1 MKKIKV
7 GFAIP
12 TLDSLGAQRVLITIL
27 KNINQSK
34 FDIFLIVNEVT
45 GDFKNEIPNF
55 IKIIEVK
62 QKILNIPMLR
72 VLEYLFYGY
81 YRAIKKE
88 NLEVIIS
95 IVPFTNFALF
105 ITKKLYLQKFKLIV
119 SEHAHVTGA
128 MLDSENMG
136 NAFQKIYKKYFKTVY
151 NSKTVDNII
160 TIAEESREDLIINH
174 QIKRNKTTLI
184 NNPNDYQNI
193 QTKSKENIT
202 DKTFSKWKEN
212 NNVIFISSGRL
223 VHQKRHDILIN
234 SFSVLASKYPN
245 CRLIIM
251 GSGSKKQLTDL
262 IADNEI
268 KEKVYLAGFK
278 SNPWKYIYKS
288 DFFVLS
294 SIWEGLPCVLTETLI
309 LKTPIISSDCPS
321 GPKEILKNG
330 EFGNLYNYLSVDELT
345 KALFF
350 AYENSNKLKEKAEKG
365 YQSIYRYDP
374 KFITNKYENLIEKT
388 CINNTHVNHK

>member
-27 KNINQSK
+27 KNINHSK
-34 FDIFLIVNEVT
+34 FDIFLIVNEVV

-62 QKILNIPMLR
+62 QKILNIPKLR
-72 VLEYLFYGY
+72 VLEYIFYGY
-81 YRAIKKE
+81 YLALKEKK
-88 NLEVIIS
+88 LDVIVS
-95 IVPFTNFALF
+95 IVPYTNFALYF
-105 ITKKLYLQKFKLIV
+105 TKKLYFQKFKLIV
-119 SEHAHVTGA
+119 SEHAHVSGA
-128 MLDSENMG
+128 INDSENMG
-136 NAFQKIYKKYFKTVY
+136 NLFQKIYQKYFKTVY
-151 NSKTVDNII
+151 NSNTVDNII

-174 QIKRNKTTLI
+174 KIRRNKTTLI

-193 QTKSKENIT
+193 LTKSKENII
-202 DKTFSKWKEN
+202 DKTFNNWKKN

-223 VHQKRHDILIN
+223 VFQKRHDILIK
-234 SFSVLASKYPN
+234 SFSVLVSKYPN

-251 GSGSKKQLTDL
+251 GNGNKNQLKEL
-262 IADNEI
+262 IIDNKI

-278 SNPWKYIYKS
+278 SNPWKYIYNS

-294 SIWEGLPCVLTETLI
+294 SVWEGLPCVLTETLI

-330 EFGNLYNYLSVDELT
+330 KYGKLYNYLSNEELT
-345 KALFF
+345 KALF
-350 AYENSNKLKEKAEKG
+350 YGYKNRNKLKEKAERG
-365 YQSIYRYDP
+365 FDSTYRYDP

-388 CINNTHVNHK
+388 FSS